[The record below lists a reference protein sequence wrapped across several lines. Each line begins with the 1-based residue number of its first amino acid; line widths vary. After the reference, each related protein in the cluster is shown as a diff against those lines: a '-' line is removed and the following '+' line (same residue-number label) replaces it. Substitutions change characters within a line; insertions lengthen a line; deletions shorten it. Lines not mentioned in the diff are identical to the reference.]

1 MLTTAPPEEIDQIL
15 GAEHRD
21 PFHILGAH
29 LVTVEGKSAVAIRAF
44 LPEAKSA
51 RVTAM
56 DLSKNQP
63 MTRIRSEGFFEALF
77 PGRSQLFRYRLQVT
91 DASGHVREFEDP
103 YSFWPILS
111 DFDLHLFTEGTYLKA
126 YEKLGA
132 HLTEIGGTTGVA
144 FAVWA
149 PNARRVS
156 VVGDFN
162 GWDCRRHPMRWR
174 PTGGIWELFIPG
186 LGEGEKYK
194 FDIKSQFHDYAV
206 QKADPFSF
214 YSELRPRTGSII
226 YTIDRYEWGD
236 EEWLASRAQHNGLDR
251 AISVYEAHLGSWKRH
266 SPGNRW
272 LTWPELATE
281 LVDYVKQMGF
291 THIEL
296 LPISEHPLDESWGYQ
311 TTGYFAVTSRYGTP
325 RDFQYF
331 VDTCHQNGI
340 GVILDW
346 VPAHF
351 PMDEHGLRFFDGTY
365 LYEHADPRLGHHQ
378 DWGTA
383 IFNFG
388 RTEVRN
394 FLISNALFWLE
405 KYHIDGLR
413 VDAVAS
419 MLYLDY
425 SRNEG
430 EWVPNRY
437 GGNENLEAVSFLQD
451 LNSIVHREHPHVLT
465 IAEESTAWPGV
476 TRPVHLGGLGF
487 SLKWNLGWMHDM
499 LAYFSKDPIHRKY
512 HHNNLTFA
520 LMYAF
525 TENFILV
532 FSHDEVV
539 HLKRSLLDKMPG
551 DPWQKFAN
559 LRALYALMYA
569 FPGKKLLFMGA
580 EIGQWSEWSHDRS
593 LDWHLLQHYTH
604 HKLQRCVRDLNHH
617 YREFE
622 PLHAIDFEYTGFE
635 WIDFADSDHAVISFL
650 RKGRRASDTIL
661 VVSNFTPVPRLKYS
675 VGVPRGGYYREIFN
689 SDSELYGGSNLG
701 NLGRVMAEKSPAQ
714 GRPYSIRLTLPPL
727 AVVYFREEQQ
737 GREDQA

>member
-1 MLTTAPPEEIDQIL
+1 MLTTAPSEEIDQIL
-15 GAEHRD
+15 RAEHRD

-29 LVTVEGKSAVAIRAF
+29 LITIQDQSTVAIRAF
-44 LPEAKSA
+44 LPDVQTA
-51 RVTAM
+51 RAVAM
-56 DLSKNQP
+56 DFPATQP
-63 MTRIRSEGFFEALF
+63 MRKIRPEGFFEALF
-77 PGRSQLFRYRLQVT
+77 PGRSELFRYRLQVM
-91 DASGHVREFEDP
+91 DASGQVREIEDC

-111 DFDLHLFTEGTYLKA
+111 DFDLHLFSEGTHLKA

-132 HLTEIGGTTGVA
+132 HITEIGGVAGVA

-162 GWDCRRHPMRWR
+162 RWDSRCHPMRWR
-174 PTGGIWELFIPG
+174 PAGGIWELFIPG
-186 LGEGEKYK
+186 LGQGEKYK
-194 FDIKSQFHDYAV
+194 FDIKSQFNDYTV

-214 YSELRPRTGSII
+214 YSELRPRTGSIV
-226 YTIDRYEWGD
+226 YEIDGYQWED
-236 EEWLASRAQHNGLDR
+236 QEWLASRGSHNGLDR
-251 AISVYEAHLGSWKRH
+251 PISVYEVHLESWRRH
-266 SPGNRW
+266 VPGNHW
-272 LTWPELATE
+272 LTYSDLATE
-281 LVDYVKQMGF
+281 LVDYVKNMGF

-296 LPISEHPLDESWGYQ
+296 MPVTEHPLDESWGYQ
-311 TTGYFAVTSRYGTP
+311 TTGYFAVTSRLGTP
-325 RDFQYF
+325 RDFQHF
-331 VDTCHQNGI
+331 VDTCHRNGI

-430 EWVPNRY
+430 EWVSNRY
-437 GGNENLEAVSFLQD
+437 GGNENLDAVSFLQD
-451 LNSIVHREHPHVLT
+451 LNSIVHGEHPNVLT

-499 LAYFSKDPIHRKY
+499 LAYFSQDPIYRKY
-512 HHNNLTFA
+512 HHNKLTFA

-525 TENFILV
+525 TENFMLV

-551 DPWQKFAN
+551 DLWQKFAN
-559 LRALYALMYA
+559 LRALYGLMYA
-569 FPGKKLLFMGA
+569 FPGKKLSFMGA

-593 LDWHLLQHYTH
+593 LDWHLLQNDPHR
-604 HKLQRCVRDLNHH
+604 KLQRCVRDLNHY
-617 YREFE
+617 YRQLE

-635 WIDFADSDHAVISFL
+635 WIDFADSEKSIISFL
-650 RKGRRASDTIL
+650 RKGKVAGDTIL
-661 VVSNFTPVPRLKYS
+661 LVANFTPVPRLHYS
-675 VGVPRGGYYREIFN
+675 VGVPGGGYYRELFN
-689 SDSELYGGSNLG
+689 SDSEIYGGSNLG
-701 NLGRVMAEKSPAQ
+701 NQGGVMAEETPAQ

-727 AVVYFREEQQ
+727 AVLYFR
-737 GREDQA
+737 GGPPGGED

>member
-15 GAEHRD
+15 RAEHRD

-29 LVTVEGKSAVAIRAF
+29 LVTIQGQSAVAIRAF
-44 LPEAKSA
+44 LPGVQTA
-51 RVTAM
+51 RAVAM
-56 DLSKNQP
+56 DLPATQP
-63 MTRIRSEGFFEALF
+63 MTKIRPQGFFEALF
-77 PGRSQLFRYRLQVT
+77 PGRSELFRYRLQVM
-91 DASGHVREFEDP
+91 DASGQVREIEDC

-111 DFDLHLFTEGTYLKA
+111 DFDLHLFSEGTHLKA

-132 HLTEIGGTTGVA
+132 HLTEIGGVAGVA

-162 GWDCRRHPMRWR
+162 RWDSRCHPMRWR

-194 FDIKSQFHDYAV
+194 FDIKSQFNDYTV

-214 YSELRPRTGSII
+214 YSELRPRTGSIV
-226 YTIDRYEWGD
+226 YKIDGYQWED
-236 EEWLASRAQHNGLDR
+236 QEWLASRGSHNGLDR
-251 AISVYEAHLGSWKRH
+251 PISVYEVHLESWRRH
-266 SPGNRW
+266 IPGNHW
-272 LTWPELATE
+272 LTYSDLATE
-281 LVDYVKQMGF
+281 LVDYVKNMGF

-296 LPISEHPLDESWGYQ
+296 MPVTEHPLDESWGYQ
-311 TTGYFAVTSRYGTP
+311 TTGYFAVTSRLGTP
-325 RDFQYF
+325 RDFQHF
-331 VDTCHQNGI
+331 VDTCHRNGI

-437 GGNENLEAVSFLQD
+437 GGKENL
-451 LNSIVHREHPHVLT
+451 
-465 IAEESTAWPGV
+465 
-476 TRPVHLGGLGF
+476 
-487 SLKWNLGWMHDM
+487 
-499 LAYFSKDPIHRKY
+499 
-512 HHNNLTFA
+512 
-520 LMYAF
+520 
-525 TENFILV
+525 
-532 FSHDEVV
+532 
-539 HLKRSLLDKMPG
+539 
-551 DPWQKFAN
+551 
-559 LRALYALMYA
+559 
-569 FPGKKLLFMGA
+569 
-580 EIGQWSEWSHDRS
+580 
-593 LDWHLLQHYTH
+593 
-604 HKLQRCVRDLNHH
+604 
-617 YREFE
+617 
-622 PLHAIDFEYTGFE
+622 
-635 WIDFADSDHAVISFL
+635 DS
-650 RKGRRASDTIL
+650 ASSGI
-661 VVSNFTPVPRLKYS
+661 
-675 VGVPRGGYYREIFN
+675 
-689 SDSELYGGSNLG
+689 
-701 NLGRVMAEKSPAQ
+701 
-714 GRPYSIRLTLPPL
+714 
-727 AVVYFREEQQ
+727 
-737 GREDQA
+737 